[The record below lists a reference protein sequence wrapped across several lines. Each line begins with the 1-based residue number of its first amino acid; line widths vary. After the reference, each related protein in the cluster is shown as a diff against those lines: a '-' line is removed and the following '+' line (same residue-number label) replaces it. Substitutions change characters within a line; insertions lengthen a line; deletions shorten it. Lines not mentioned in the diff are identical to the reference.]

1 MAQLAASLDF
11 PGLDGREILSSPP
24 HSTKEIIR
32 ILWGLVKA
40 NGPTPQGREKSF
52 LTSLQCKKEPIE
64 SYKPQPLGD

>member
-1 MAQLAASLDF
+1 MAQLTASLDF

-52 LTSLQCKKEPIE
+52 LTSLQE
-64 SYKPQPLGD
+64 GTR